1 MELKRIRYILTNML
15 LGMVLINL
23 LWWLSARLL
32 QLPALVDPCK
42 VYAHLGEVWRQSM
55 SSHLLASLRRI
66 VIGVGLATLIGML
79 TAFWMVRSRLA
90 ARLLGAFV
98 YFAYPIPKLALLP
111 VVMLLAG
118 LGDAPKILMII
129 LIIVFQIIINL
140 RDSLRD
146 IPKESFLI
154 VTSLGATPW
163 QRLRYVVFPAVL
175 PDLLSTLRVAIGTAI
190 SVLFVT
196 ETYGTDRGMGFFIVD
211 ASARFNYTE
220 MYAGIVILSML
231 GFLLFL
237 TTDLLEAWLCSWKSG
252 QRASEENI

>member
-1 MELKRIRYILTNML
+1 
-15 LGMVLINL
+15 
-23 LWWLSARLL
+23 
-32 QLPALVDPCK
+32 
-42 VYAHLGEVWRQSM
+42 
-55 SSHLLASLRRI
+55 
-66 VIGVGLATLIGML
+66 
-79 TAFWMVRSRLA
+79 
-90 ARLLGAFV
+90 
-98 YFAYPIPKLALLP
+98 
-111 VVMLLAG
+111 
-118 LGDAPKILMII
+118 MII

-163 QRLRYVVFPAVL
+163 QRLRYVVFPAIL